1 MKLKIAIQMDPVA
14 GINPRT
20 DSTLLMGVEAC
31 KRGYEV
37 YYYTP
42 DKLSYNDGMI
52 TASAHRITF
61 FADPADYY
69 KLGESLTLDLKT
81 MDVVL
86 LRPDQLSLNGSR
98 LEAPLRAITVRDK
111 MGDHVT
117 LDPPH
122 ITDLSTMD
130 VILLRQDPPFNMA
143 YITTT
148 HILELLAPKTL
159 VVNDP
164 ASVRNHPEKIF
175 PLQFRQFMPPTLVSA
190 DLAAIEAFRDEH
202 KDIIIKPLYGHGGRS
217 VLRLKPD
224 DDNLSTLMEMHLA
237 TSSEPLMVQAFL
249 PEVRTGDRRI
259 VLIDGRVGGV
269 MGRIPAEHEI
279 RANFRVGGSPAKAE
293 LTPKQREIC
302 EVLGPIFKAKG
313 LVFVGLDVIG
323 DYLTEINITSPTGL
337 VQMNK
342 LNGTKLEA
350 DVWDAVEGRL

>member
-52 TASAHRITF
+52 TASAYRITF

-81 MDVVL
+81 MDVV
-86 LRPDQLSLNGSR
+86 
-98 LEAPLRAITVRDK
+98 
-111 MGDHVT
+111 
-117 LDPPH
+117 
-122 ITDLSTMD
+122 
-130 VILLRQDPPFNMA
+130 LLRQDPPFNMA

>member
-1 MKLKIAIQMDPVA
+1 MTLRIAVQMDPVA

-20 DSTLLMGVEAC
+20 DSTLLMGIEAC
-31 KRGYEV
+31 KRGHEL

-42 DKLSYNDGMI
+42 DTLTYNAGRI
-52 TASAHRITF
+52 TAAAQRITF
-61 FADPADYY
+61 FPDPAAYY
-69 KLGESLTLDLKT
+69 KLGDALTLDLRT
-81 MDVVL
+81 MDVV
-86 LRPDQLSLNGSR
+86 
-98 LEAPLRAITVRDK
+98 
-111 MGDHVT
+111 
-117 LDPPH
+117 
-122 ITDLSTMD
+122 
-130 VILLRQDPPFNMA
+130 LLRQDPPFNMT

-148 HILELLAPKTL
+148 HILEMLQPEVL

-164 ASVRNHPEKIF
+164 ASVRNHPEKLF
-175 PLQFRQFMPPTLVSA
+175 PLALRSFMPPTLVTA
-190 DLAAIEAFRDEH
+190 DLHEIEAFKDQH

-237 TSSEPLMVQAFL
+237 TSKEPLMIQPFL
-249 PEVRTGDRRI
+249 PEVKTGDRRI
-259 VLIDGRVGGV
+259 ILIDGKVSGV

-293 LTPKQREIC
+293 LTPKQRNIC
-302 EVLGPIFKAKG
+302 ETLGPLLKAKG
-313 LVFVGLDVIG
+313 LVFSGLDVIG

-350 DVWDAVEGRL
+350 DLWDAIEARV